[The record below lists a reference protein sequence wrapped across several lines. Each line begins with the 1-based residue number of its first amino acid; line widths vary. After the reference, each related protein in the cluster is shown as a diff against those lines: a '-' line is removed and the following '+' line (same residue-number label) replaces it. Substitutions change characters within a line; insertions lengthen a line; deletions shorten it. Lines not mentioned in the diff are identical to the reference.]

1 MASALHSRHIPP
13 VSFYLPLPAA
23 RLLLVW
29 GCLLSALP
37 GLAFDAK
44 TDSLLLMLD
53 QTLAHQATFDQQR
66 LGRLATLTT
75 EYSAAE
81 ADDNARFQLALLI
94 HQEYKLFKYDS
105 AFAYARRMGVLA
117 RRLRSPGKVQLARMK
132 LAFTLRSAGL
142 FKECSDTLQAIRQ
155 QQLAARNRAE
165 YYELCSMTYAELAD
179 FAVDTHF
186 QQLYVAKSQAYAD
199 SAARYYPPTSEA
211 YLALQL
217 FKAKQ
222 RGDLPAGQQAY
233 AQLLQLPLAPH
244 AVALYAS
251 GLSKLYTGAGQR
263 DLAQQL
269 MLRAA
274 IGDLE
279 SATKEGIA
287 LFRISDFCYQQG
299 DLQRAYYYITE
310 ARKMATFF
318 KARQRLVQMSRL
330 TTRIDGQKINIVEN
344 QRRQAKRYA
353 LAIGVLATLLLGFAF
368 IIYVQLQ
375 RLKKT
380 GRLLAATN
388 QELHET
394 NYQQQSLNAKQQELN
409 QQLQALNRGLNE
421 ANHIKEEYIGY
432 YFSNT
437 SRYLDKLEALQK
449 KMNTLLATKQ
459 LSAAQQLVKAI
470 DIKAER
476 AELFK
481 GFDTVFVHLFPNF
494 VREFNALFSE
504 ADRIQL
510 ADDHLLTTEL
520 RIFALIRL
528 GVSDSEQIS
537 RILGYSIHTVYA
549 YKTRVKNRSFL
560 PNEAFEARVL
570 AIQAA

>member
-1 MASALHSRHIPP
+1 MA
-13 VSFYLPLPAA
+13 
-23 RLLLVW
+23 
-29 GCLLSALP
+29 
-37 GLAFDAK
+37 LAAK
-44 TDSLLLMLD
+44 TDSLLLVLD
-53 QTLAHQATFDQQR
+53 QTLAHQATFDRQR
-66 LGRLATLTT
+66 LDRLATL
-75 EYSAAE
+75 SAEFRSAE
-81 ADDNARFQLALLI
+81 ADENARFHLALLI
-94 HQEYKLFKYDS
+94 HQEYKVFKYDS
-105 AFAYARRMGVLA
+105 AFAYAQRLELLA
-117 RRLRSPGKVQLARMK
+117 RQLHSPDKLQLARMK

-142 FKECSDTLQAIRQ
+142 FKECFDTLQAIQTR
-155 QQLAARNRAE
+155 QLAARNRAE
-165 YYELCSMTYAELAD
+165 YDELYSMTYAELAD
-179 FAVDTHF
+179 FVVDTQY
-186 QQLYVAKSQAYAD
+186 QQFYIAKSRAYAD
-199 SAARYYPPTSEA
+199 SAARYYQPGSEA

-217 FKAKQ
+217 FGAKQ

-233 AQLLQLPLAPH
+233 AQLMRLPLAPH
-244 AVALYAS
+244 PIAIYTS
-251 GLSKLYTGAGQR
+251 SLSKLYAEAGQR

-269 MLRAA
+269 MLQAA

-330 TTRIDGQKINIVEN
+330 TARIDGQKINIVES
-344 QRRQAKRYA
+344 QRQQAKHYA

-368 IIYVQLQ
+368 IIFAQLR
-375 RLKKT
+375 RLRKA

-388 QELHET
+388 QELHAT
-394 NYQQQSLNAKQQELN
+394 NQQQQGLNARQQELN
-409 QQLQALNRGLNE
+409 QQLQALNQGLNE

-449 KMNTLLATKQ
+449 KMITLLTNKQ
-459 LSAAQQLVKAI
+459 LNAAQQLVKAI

-481 GFDTVFVHLFPNF
+481 GFDTVFIHLFPNF

-504 ADRIQL
+504 PDRIEL
-510 ADDHLLTTEL
+510 ADDNLLTTEL

>member
-1 MASALHSRHIPP
+1 
-13 VSFYLPLPAA
+13 V
-23 RLLLVW
+23 RLLIAC
-29 GCLLSALP
+29 GCILGTLP
-37 GLAFDAK
+37 GWAFDAK
-44 TDSLLLMLD
+44 TDSLLLALD
-53 QTLAHQATFDQQR
+53 QTLSQQATFDQQR

-75 EYSAAE
+75 EYAAAE
-81 ADDNARFQLALLI
+81 ADGNARFQLAMLI

-117 RRLRSPGKVQLARMK
+117 RQLHSPEKVQLARMK

-142 FKECSDTLQAIRQ
+142 FKECFDTLQAVQRR
-155 QQLAARNRAE
+155 QLAPHNRAE
-165 YYELCSMTYAELAD
+165 YYELYSMTYAELAD

-186 QQLYVAKSQAYAD
+186 QQLYVTKSLAYAD
-199 SAARYYPPTSEA
+199 SAAHYYPPGSEA
-211 YLALQL
+211 YLNLQL

-222 RGDLPAGQQAY
+222 RGDLQAGQRAY

-244 AVALYAS
+244 AVALYTS
-251 GLSKLYTGAGQR
+251 SLSKLYGEAGQR
-263 DLAQQL
+263 NLAEQL

-330 TTRIDGQKINIVEN
+330 TARIDGQKINIVES
-344 QRRQAKRYA
+344 QRQQAKRYA
-353 LAIGVLATLLLGFAF
+353 LSIGILATLLLGFAF

-380 GRLLAATN
+380 GRLLTATN
-388 QELHET
+388 QELHAT
-394 NYQQQSLNAKQQELN
+394 NQQQQGLNARQQELN
-409 QQLQALNRGLNE
+409 QQLQTLNQGLNE

-459 LSAAQQLVKAI
+459 LNAAQQLVKTI

-481 GFDTVFVHLFPNF
+481 GFDTVFIHLFPNF

-504 ADRIQL
+504 PDRIQL
-510 ADDHLLTTEL
+510 SDDNLLTTEL